1 MFLKLFRSNSMCHS
15 AELLFQIEAHASV
28 AQHMLYELEDV
39 KTSSSTESTLVLI
52 DIAGYA
58 IYDFN

>member
-1 MFLKLFRSNSMCHS
+1 MCHS